1 MSGTETTPVLQAF
14 LDYLLDAWVQLLN
27 GVLAGACSV
36 DTQEEAE
43 PAFGEAAVR
52 LSLKLEGA
60 LAGSAVAE
68 MSSADAAALTARL
81 SQRSTDGAQLP
92 GQSVSVG
99 GLLSQT
105 VALAAKKLQSA
116 YGRTLVTVGSGE
128 EPGWR
133 PKKALSFVT
142 TAPDCAP
149 FSFRILLSE
158 GIAAPAVPP
167 TQASRTPVPS
177 ASPENPALQEANLDR
192 ILGVALELKLQ
203 FGRRMLPL
211 RDLVELAPGSMI
223 ELDKKV
229 QEPASLLLGGR
240 TIARG
245 EVVLSEGNYALRVTE
260 ICDLSQRMES
270 LKAGESYA

>member
-1 MSGTETTPVLQAF
+1 MSGAETTSVLQAF

-36 DTQEEAE
+36 ETREEAE
-43 PAFGEAAVR
+43 AAFGEAGVR
-52 LSLKLEGA
+52 LLLKLEGA

-68 MSSADAAALTARL
+68 MSSADAGALMARL
-81 SQRSTDGAQLP
+81 SQRSADGAQLP

-105 VALAAKKLQSA
+105 AALAAKKLQSV

-158 GIAAPAVPP
+158 GIAAPAEAATP
-167 TQASRTPVPS
+167 TSRTPAS
-177 ASPENPALQEANLDR
+177 AAGPDSPASQKAHLDR
-192 ILGVALELKLQ
+192 ILDIALELKLQ
-203 FGRRMLPL
+203 FGRRILPL
-211 RDLVELAPGSMI
+211 RDLVELAPGSVI
-223 ELDKKV
+223 ELDKRV

-240 TIARG
+240 TVARG

-260 ICDLSQRMES
+260 IGDLSQRLKS
-270 LKAGESYA
+270 LQSGESRQ

>member
-1 MSGTETTPVLQAF
+1 MSDTDNSAALHAF
-14 LDYLLDAWVQLLN
+14 LDYLLDAWKQLLN
-27 GVLAGACSV
+27 DVLSGSCSV
-36 DTQEEAE
+36 ETREEAD

-52 LSLKLEGA
+52 LLLKLEGA

-68 MSSADAAALTARL
+68 MSSADSATLTALL
-81 SQRSTDGAQLP
+81 SQRSADGAQLP

-105 VALAAKKLQSA
+105 VALAAKKLQNV

-142 TAPDCAP
+142 TAPDCSP
-149 FSFRILLSE
+149 FAFRIMLSE
-158 GIAAPAVPP
+158 GIVAPAAAP
-167 TQASRTPVPS
+167 TQVSQRPAPAAGADSS
-177 ASPENPALQEANLDR
+177 AWQKANLDR
-192 ILGVALELKLQ
+192 ILDIALELKLQ

-211 RDLVELAPGSMI
+211 RDLVELAPGSVI
-223 ELDKKV
+223 ELDKRV

-240 TIARG
+240 TVARG

-260 ICDLSQRMES
+260 ICDLSQRLES
-270 LKAGESYA
+270 LQSGESYQ